1 MTVVTGSTTVNGE
14 RSTDSDTDADVD
26 TDIETDTDV
35 NTGTD
40 TLMVKSSNENTGRGD
55 GGIGGLQDFLFR
67 KPNKIFK
74 NLMRSSVKVV
84 QRGMTAFHGVSN
96 KVYNVARKQIGVKR
110 SRGFSSTS
118 AGKSDEVGDGT
129 PVKRQAVAEKKPT
142 GFVKRVAKML
152 DTGIAGMEEVTDLG
166 LLLGNIGTHKILSKL
181 DGKSGNQ
188 EIFKILIKYVG
199 TYLYNTRK

>member
-35 NTGTD
+35 NTGAD
-40 TLMVKSSNENTGRGD
+40 TLMIKSSNVNIGRGD

-84 QRGMTAFHGVSN
+84 QRGMTAFQGVSN

-110 SRGFSSTS
+110 SRGFSSAS

-152 DTGIAGMEEVTDLG
+152 DTGIAGMEQVTDLG